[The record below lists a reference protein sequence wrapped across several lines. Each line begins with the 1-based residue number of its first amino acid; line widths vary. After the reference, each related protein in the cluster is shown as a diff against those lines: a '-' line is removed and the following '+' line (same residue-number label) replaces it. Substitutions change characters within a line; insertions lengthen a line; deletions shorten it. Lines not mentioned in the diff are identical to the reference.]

1 MQIIAFI
8 FLYTAFLIFRIIIV
22 IIITTTTTTHFKPID
37 LKHLLTS
44 VCSALSNITYVNF
57 SNSCKLSFEWRSY
70 LFSLLSF
77 QEPGAPLH
85 ESEQTCDNEVFLVNF
100 LSASQSRAWNL
111 EKKNDKHVF
120 FFLVLHFH

>member
-44 VCSALSNITYVNF
+44 VCSALSNIT
-57 SNSCKLSFEWRSY
+57 
-70 LFSLLSF
+70 
-77 QEPGAPLH
+77 
-85 ESEQTCDNEVFLVNF
+85 
-100 LSASQSRAWNL
+100 
-111 EKKNDKHVF
+111 
-120 FFLVLHFH
+120 